1 MMIVDHLDKALAMA
15 LNGPMTDQL
24 IPATTTAFLAGGS
37 YEARSACD
45 HDTVWIFE
53 VVART
58 AQYITIVDDEG
69 KQRHVGVRVWDGVEL
84 ASPLGT
90 YSMAPVLRADRR
102 YMVDGERTQR
112 VPNPKCRF
120 GQQHTWQSAGYEIG
134 DYTVTMCVRCQLVDG
149 TGKKVT
155 VESGALVS
163 MGPGTANAIAS
174 EHFGR
179 LATRKPEPDQPVVAP
194 TSKFRSLITV
204 TLVLGIDQH
213 DVFTNDIT
221 AAVDAA
227 EFVADQVPRYMQH
240 LEVVS
245 CESSVSNP

>member
-1 MMIVDHLDKALAMA
+1 MIVDHVDKRLATA
-15 LNGPMTDQL
+15 LNGAMTDQL

-102 YMVDGERTQR
+102 YTVDGERTQR

-163 MGPGTANAIAS
+163 MAPGSANAIAS
-174 EHFGR
+174 EHFGQ

-194 TSKFRSLITV
+194 TSEYRSLITV
-204 TLVLGIDQH
+204 TLVLGIHEH
-213 DVFTNDIT
+213 DVRTNDLDAMASVT
-221 AAVDAA
+221 HGAADLVGR
-227 EFVADQVPRYMQH
+227 FYPH